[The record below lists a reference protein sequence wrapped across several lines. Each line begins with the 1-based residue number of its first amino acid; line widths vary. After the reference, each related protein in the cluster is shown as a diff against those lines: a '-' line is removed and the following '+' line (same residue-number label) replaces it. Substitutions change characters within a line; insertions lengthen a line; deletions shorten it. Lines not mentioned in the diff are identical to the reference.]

1 MQEEFI
7 KDRKIID
14 KTDVEKEI
22 ELVRNIIAVKK
33 ELKAANENFEFV
45 EDELI
50 DYYTYKIKA
59 NQSKLNYL
67 IRQAKIKGI
76 TIAIPKV
83 IKVFI
88 NTKNCVFWKI
98 SKKLET

>member
-7 KDRKIID
+7 RERKIKD
-14 KTDVEKEI
+14 KTDLEKEV
-22 ELVRNIIAVKK
+22 ELVRNIIVVKE

-50 DYYTYKIKA
+50 DYYTYQIKA

-67 IRQAKIKGI
+67 IRQAKTKGI
-76 TIAIPKV
+76 TIDMINQ
-83 IKVFI
+83 IKI
-88 NTKNCVFWKI
+88 RLYNEE
-98 SKKLET
+98 LDAG

>member
-7 KDRKIID
+7 RESVIKD
-14 KTDVEKEI
+14 KTEEEKEI
-22 ELVRNIIAVKK
+22 ELVRNIIEVKK
-33 ELKAANENFEFV
+33 ELKVANENFQFV

-67 IRQAKIKGI
+67 IRQAKMKGI
-76 TIAIPKV
+76 TIDMINQ
-83 IKVFI
+83 IKI
-88 NTKNCVFWKI
+88 
-98 SKKLET
+98 KLYNEELHDV

>member
-76 TIAIPKV
+76 TIDMINQ
-83 IKVFI
+83 IKI
-88 NTKNCVFWKI
+88 
-98 SKKLET
+98 KLYNEELDAG